1 MGFTRRSLDNLFP
14 RRRQMTFGKSLLAA
28 AVLLT
33 FAGVSAQAAPA
44 GCKEPA
50 TGTDSVPVIS
60 PPLANVVTGA
70 GRLQFYSAPYPQCAM
85 NGVFVI
91 LKDVLISYAETSDGW
106 TSVMYTNPRTND
118 VVQGWV
124 KSARL
129 KQTGTMGPKY

>member
-1 MGFTRRSLDNLFP
+1 
-14 RRRQMTFGKSLLAA
+14 MTFGKSLIVG
-28 AVLLT
+28 AVLPAL
-33 FAGVSAQAAPA
+33 AGVSAHAAPA

-91 LKDVLISYAETSDGW
+91 PKDLLVSYAETSDGW

-118 VVQGWV
+118 IVQGWV
-124 KSARL
+124 RSARL
-129 KQTGTMGPKY
+129 KPTGTVGPR